1 MRAEPVQGADH
12 RGDLAVEYTARLRF
26 DEGAGGVTAL
36 GMEQVRGLPQVA
48 EGVEQIVSA
57 AVKME
62 QIGRFETGAK
72 KKSAARANSAAPG
85 TGAGQ
90 DSI

>member
-1 MRAEPVQGADH
+1 VREGLAD
-12 RGDLAVEYTARLRF
+12 GVA
-26 DEGAGGVTAL
+26 AGGVEPL
-36 GMEQVRGLPQVA
+36 QV
-48 EGVEQIVSA
+48 VSA